1 MINCT
6 IYCTETGL
14 AVIYHVI
21 LIYPISQIFVD
32 NITVQF
38 TTDVQQ
44 GYATIVVRYIQITF
58 FFIQRLYDSLWPV
71 IRTQAGENSLF
82 QCPTREG
89 TTLPAA
95 FWNNSLVIPSGPAA
109 LPFVNTRIASYPL
122 LPICHVHIDRHTE
135 TEGFY
140 AYSTVQIIISWI

>member
-6 IYCTETGL
+6 IYFTETGL

-58 FFIQRLYDSLWPV
+58 FFLYRGCMITSDQLSGHRRERTACFNVQQERGPHCQQRSGIIHLSSRLVLLLCRLSTRVLP
-71 IRTQAGENSLF
+71 RTLCF
-82 QCPTREG
+82 RYVTF
-89 TTLPAA
+89 T
-95 FWNNSLVIPSGPAA
+95 
-109 LPFVNTRIASYPL
+109 
-122 LPICHVHIDRHTE
+122 
-135 TEGFY
+135 
-140 AYSTVQIIISWI
+140 